1 MAVAHSMLVAI
12 YHVLKDG
19 VKYEDLGAE
28 YLILQRKSILLLR
41 NLFILASVMFIGGIY
56 YRYSTSTSKEIQN
69 IAFFMKIS
77 LLVLSLILIFTGKE
91 FISIGDLAFGGRTPV
106 MVLVLIEIADA
117 FIDRRN
123 NLTQLNK
130 KKRFTVRDGMMRYSK
145 R

>member
-77 LLVLSLILIFTGKE
+77 LLVLSLILIFTGKNMKE
-91 FISIGDLAFGGRTPV
+91 
-106 MVLVLIEIADA
+106 
-117 FIDRRN
+117 
-123 NLTQLNK
+123 
-130 KKRFTVRDGMMRYSK
+130 
-145 R
+145 